1 MTQHQKIDTY
11 IKQYGYITAMD
22 AFRIGITQVATRI
35 KEMRE
40 RNGMKIE
47 DDWVLKP
54 NGAKYYK
61 RYFYKQINF
70 DDIKENS

>member
-11 IKQYGYITAMD
+11 IKQYGYIDCITAPT
-22 AFRIGITQVATRI
+22 IGITQLATRI
-35 KEMRE
+35 KECRE
-40 RNGMKIE
+40 QKGMNIE

-70 DDIKENS
+70 DDIRENS